1 MANNLLSVWSTIGSV
16 ALAILILLVMITVH
30 EFGHYVAGKILKF
43 KIDEFSIG
51 FGPALFKRR
60 SKKTGELFALRLIP
74 LGGYC
79 AFAGEDGLEETPPEP
94 PEPFPETEGTEDA
107 EGAAAAAE
115 SAENVPAPRVPTEEE
130 KAHWFVNR
138 KPWQRIIVLLAGAFM
153 NYLLA
158 VLLIIICF
166 FAYGQTMVAVYEA

>member
-16 ALAILILLVMITVH
+16 ALAILILLVMITIH

-94 PEPFPETEGTEDA
+94 PEPFPETEGTEHA
-107 EGAAAAAE
+107 EGAAAMNPAAAAE

-138 KPWQRIIVLLAGAFM
+138 KP
-153 NYLLA
+153 
-158 VLLIIICF
+158 
-166 FAYGQTMVAVYEA
+166 